1 MKVSKKLLSM
11 VLCGVI
17 TFGGVQALSLKKVDA
32 FQEPLK
38 WSVPIR
44 IKLRAV
50 HNYFYKQWRQINLD
64 CTKDNILQLRKS
76 TNIPSNMTFD
86 DDYVIG
92 INNIDYLGVTEY
104 PFFVLANESNA
115 DRRLQKE
122 INDFNRRHYK
132 VGCQLFIHGTGWDDT
147 LTLPSKMYLY
157 QSSNNDYASGYKRR
171 NRWKSGFNTADN
183 GLYECTF
190 MHAYDEQD
198 LFKNMNAE
206 ERSRGI

>member
-32 FQEPLK
+32 FEEPLK
-38 WSVPIR
+38 WSVPIWF
-44 IKLRAV
+44 KLRAV

-64 CTKDNILQLRKS
+64 CTKDNVLQLRKTS
-76 TNIPSNMTFD
+76 TIPNNMTFD

-132 VGCQLFIHGTGWDDT
+132 VGCPIFMHGVYWNDT

-157 QSSNNDYASGYKRR
+157 QSSNNDYSKGYKSR
-171 NRWKSGFNTADN
+171 NRWRSGFNTTDI
-183 GLYECTF
+183 GLVECTF
-190 MHAYDEQD
+190 VHASDEHD
-198 LFKNMNAE
+198 LLKNMNDE
-206 ERSRGI
+206 ERIPRL